1 LGSGNS
7 KPTTLEGEPF
17 PSMAWHVEHVS
28 RKMSSPVA
36 FAGRPVLASDVGGVV
51 AS

>member
-1 LGSGNS
+1 
-7 KPTTLEGEPF
+7 
-17 PSMAWHVEHVS
+17 MAWHVEHVS